1 MSARA
6 GFRPV
11 PSSRRVPMPDPADTT
26 RPRLAPGVRL
36 HHDATRQAWLLLA
49 PERVIETEGPVEA
62 VVRLCD
68 GERTVAQ
75 IVDTLATAYAADRA
89 EIATDVADLLADL
102 AAKRLVLL

>member
-1 MSARA
+1 
-6 GFRPV
+6 
-11 PSSRRVPMPDPADTT
+11 MPDLADPV

-36 HHDATRQAWLLLA
+36 HHDATRGAWLLLA

-62 VVRLCD
+62 VLRLCD
-68 GERTVAQ
+68 GERTVAA
-75 IVDTLATAYAADRA
+75 IVDTLAAAYTADRA